1 MRVDKDARQL
11 RELVWRFV
19 LEERDQLAAINLSQ
33 NSRILEMMYRVG
45 PMTQS
50 TLGQILNF
58 EKSWISRMVDQL
70 VAEGWVERTPNPQ
83 DRRSNILVLTAA
95 GQTHAKDIGTMF
107 DKHARDVL
115 DRVSD
120 EARDELLRAMT
131 HLGNALPPRAGHG

>member
-1 MRVDKDARQL
+1 MKVDKDARLL

-19 LEERDQLAAINLSQ
+19 FEERDQLAALNLAQ
-33 NSRILEMMYRVG
+33 NSRVLEMMHRVG

-83 DRRSNILVLTAA
+83 DRRSKILVLTDDGVA
-95 GQTHAKDIGTMF
+95 HARKIGAMF
-107 DKHARDVL
+107 DGHSRDVL
-115 DRVSD
+115 DRLSD
-120 EARDELLRAMT
+120 EARHDILRAT
-131 HLGNALPPRAGHG
+131 AHLAAALPPRAGGL